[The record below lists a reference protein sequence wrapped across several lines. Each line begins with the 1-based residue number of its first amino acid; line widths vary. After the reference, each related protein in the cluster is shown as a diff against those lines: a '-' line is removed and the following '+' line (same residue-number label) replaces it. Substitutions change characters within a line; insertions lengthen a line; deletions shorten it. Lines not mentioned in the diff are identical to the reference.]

1 MAFEIRTDY
10 DETHLEEL
18 QKVLD
23 RALERGIDSMA
34 KRQHYILAGALVAG
48 GIAIATQGG
57 LRTAFGVLLCGT
69 GAYIFDHGKRYF
81 MYMSRKIRKQMDPA
95 FTGNDYIVDDMG
107 MQVINALGSTEYE
120 YEDCTRL
127 IETRENIYLIMNDGQ
142 GIILDKS
149 RVEGGSTEELL
160 AHLKER
166 CTVELEKMEF

>member
-1 MAFEIRTDY
+1 MAFEIRTEY
-10 DETHLEEL
+10 DEIHLEEL

-23 RALERGIDSMA
+23 RALERGIHDMA
-34 KRQHYILAGALVAG
+34 KRQHYVLAGVLVAG
-48 GIAIATQGG
+48 GIFIATQGG
-57 LRTAFGVLLCGT
+57 LRLAFGALLCGT

-81 MYMSRKIRKQMDPA
+81 MYMSRKIRKQLDPA

-127 IETRENIYLIMNDGQ
+127 IETQENLYLIMKDGQ
-142 GIILDKS
+142 GMILDKS
-149 RVEGGSTEELL
+149 RVEGGSAEELL

-166 CTVELEKMEF
+166 CTPELEKMAF

>member
-1 MAFEIRTDY
+1 MAFEIRTEY
-10 DETHLEEL
+10 DEIHLEEL

-57 LRTAFGVLLCGT
+57 LRIAFGLLLCGT
-69 GAYIFDHGKRYF
+69 GAYIFDHGRRYF
-81 MYMSRKIRKQMDPA
+81 MYMSRKIRKKMDPA

-107 MQVINALGSTEYE
+107 MQIINALGSTEYE

-127 IETRENIYLIMNDGQ
+127 IETEENIYLIMKDGQ
-142 GIILDKS
+142 GMILDKS
-149 RVEGGSTEELL
+149 NVEGGSVEELMNY
-160 AHLKER
+160 LKER
-166 CTVELEKMEF
+166 CNPEFEKMTF